1 MKNQILSLVV
11 LTAIATSV
19 AAGEISADSI
29 QPDFAKIL
37 LQPEDQLVPIG
48 SNAVFVVI
56 ATNGPLA
63 YQWFR
68 NGIALTGQTNET
80 LVITNAQVSDVG
92 LYSCGVFRGIE
103 VVPTRAASLM
113 VFTSSIDPADRRGPG
128 YRVRHSPARR
138 RFTRRL
144 SRTLCGLRQL
154 HQTGSTRLGLG
165 AGHQQ
170 WQHPL
175 HRQRHQ
181 PDGYKNSIFRGLW
194 RWRLQPNLCH
204 RPVSAIQPGLS
215 LYTLFH
221 QQCPDECLRHHPGRI
236 QTLTTW
242 MRDGH

>member
-113 VFTSSIDPADRRGPG
+113 VFTSSIDPQTGVDPVTVFGIPLPGGGSQGACPGPYVG
-128 YRVRHSPARR
+128 YVNYTKPVQQGWGWAPDTSNGNTLFTATDTNRMDTKIQYFGAYGDGDCNQTSVTVRYPPYSPVY
-138 RFTRRL
+138 RFTL
-144 SRTLCGLRQL
+144 YFTNNVPTNAYAITL
-154 HQTGSTRLGLG
+154 
-165 AGHQQ
+165 
-170 WQHPL
+170 
-175 HRQRHQ
+175 
-181 PDGYKNSIFRGLW
+181 DGFK
-194 RWRLQPNLCH
+194 P
-204 RPVSAIQPGLS
+204 
-215 LYTLFH
+215 
-221 QQCPDECLRHHPGRI
+221 
-236 QTLTTW
+236 
-242 MRDGH
+242 